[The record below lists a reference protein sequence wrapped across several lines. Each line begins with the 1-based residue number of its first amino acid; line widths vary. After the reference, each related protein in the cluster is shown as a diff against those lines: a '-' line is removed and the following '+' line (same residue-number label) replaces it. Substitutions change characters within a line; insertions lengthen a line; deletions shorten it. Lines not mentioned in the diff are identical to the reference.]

1 MARLLI
7 VEDDRITA
15 LALQRAVTR
24 MGHRVVARVFS
35 AAEAMAAV
43 QAYRSE
49 VVLLDIG
56 LTRPQDSLLVGV
68 DIQTFW
74 STPVIFLSGSD
85 PTALGLPEFPEALW
99 CYVAK
104 PIDWEQLRDI
114 LARLFPAH
122 PPRPGTPGSGGEDT
136 PYPPCARHASGQPRR
151 FASTSDNCVSP
162 WEPSRGPTISRH
174 RSVSRHA
181 PPVSVL
187 TWVTA
192 SARHAHERESTA
204 EVHGLFSK

>member
-1 MARLLI
+1 

-35 AAEAMAAV
+35 AAEAMAAL
-43 QAYRSE
+43 QAYRPE

-56 LTRPQDSLLVGV
+56 LTRPQDGLLVGV

-74 STPVIFLSGSD
+74 STPVIYLSGSD
-85 PTALGLPEFPEALW
+85 PTVLGLPEFPEALW

-122 PPRPGTPGSGGEDT
+122 PPRPGTPGSGGEDM
-136 PYPPCARHASGQPRR
+136 PHPPLRATRLWTTAALCEHLRQLRQPVGALERPN
-151 FASTSDNCVSP
+151 DQLSP
-162 WEPSRGPTISRH
+162 
-174 RSVSRHA
+174 
-181 PPVSVL
+181 
-187 TWVTA
+187 
-192 SARHAHERESTA
+192 
-204 EVHGLFSK
+204 

>member
-43 QAYRSE
+43 QAYRPE

-74 STPVIFLSGSD
+74 STPVIYLSGSD

-136 PYPPCARHASGQPRR
+136 PHLPLRATRLWTTAALCEHLRQLRQPVGALERPN
-151 FASTSDNCVSP
+151 DQLSP
-162 WEPSRGPTISRH
+162 
-174 RSVSRHA
+174 
-181 PPVSVL
+181 
-187 TWVTA
+187 
-192 SARHAHERESTA
+192 
-204 EVHGLFSK
+204 

>member
-43 QAYRSE
+43 QAYRPE

-74 STPVIFLSGSD
+74 STPVIYLSGSD

-136 PYPPCARHASGQPRR
+136 PHPPPARDTPL
-151 FASTSDNCVSP
+151 DN
-162 WEPSRGPTISRH
+162 RGALR
-174 RSVSRHA
+174 A
-181 PPVSVL
+181 PQ
-187 TWVTA
+187 TTA
-192 SARHAHERESTA
+192 SARGSPREAQRSAVTVAH
-204 EVHGLFSK
+204 HGMHHPYRC

>member
-15 LALQRAVTR
+15 FALQRAVTR
-24 MGHRVVARVFS
+24 MGHTVVARVAS

-43 QAYRSE
+43 QAERPD

-56 LTRPQDSLLVGV
+56 LAGPRDGLLVGL

-74 STPVIFLSGSD
+74 STPVIYLSGSD
-85 PTALGLPEFPEALW
+85 PTDLGLPDFPEALW

-104 PIDWEQLRDI
+104 PIDWDQLCDI

-122 PPRPGTPGSGGEDT
+122 PIP
-136 PYPPCARHASGQPRR
+136 HLRR
-151 FASTSDNCVSP
+151 FWPTPELREHLRQLRQPVGRHQRYSGPRSP
-162 WEPSRGPTISRH
+162 
-174 RSVSRHA
+174 
-181 PPVSVL
+181 
-187 TWVTA
+187 
-192 SARHAHERESTA
+192 
-204 EVHGLFSK
+204 

>member
-43 QAYRSE
+43 QAYRPE

-74 STPVIFLSGSD
+74 STPVIYLSGSD

-136 PYPPCARHASGQPRR
+136 PHPPLRATRLWTTAALCEHLRQLRQPVGALERP
-151 FASTSDNCVSP
+151 TDQPSP
-162 WEPSRGPTISRH
+162 
-174 RSVSRHA
+174 
-181 PPVSVL
+181 
-187 TWVTA
+187 
-192 SARHAHERESTA
+192 
-204 EVHGLFSK
+204 

>member
-7 VEDDRITA
+7 VGDDRITA

-43 QAYRSE
+43 QAYRPE

-56 LTRPQDSLLVGV
+56 LTRPQDGLLVGV

-74 STPVIFLSGSD
+74 STPVIYLSGSD

-122 PPRPGTPGSGGEDT
+122 PPRLGTPGSGGEDT
-136 PYPPCARHASGQPRR
+136 PHPLLRATRLWTTEALCEHLRQLRQPVGTLERPN
-151 FASTSDNCVSP
+151 DQLSP
-162 WEPSRGPTISRH
+162 
-174 RSVSRHA
+174 
-181 PPVSVL
+181 
-187 TWVTA
+187 
-192 SARHAHERESTA
+192 
-204 EVHGLFSK
+204 

>member
-43 QAYRSE
+43 QAYRPE

-56 LTRPQDSLLVGV
+56 LTRPQDSLLVSV

-74 STPVIFLSGSD
+74 STPVIYLSGSD

-136 PYPPCARHASGQPRR
+136 PHLPLRATRLWTTAALCEHLRQLRQPVGALERPN
-151 FASTSDNCVSP
+151 DQLSP
-162 WEPSRGPTISRH
+162 
-174 RSVSRHA
+174 
-181 PPVSVL
+181 
-187 TWVTA
+187 
-192 SARHAHERESTA
+192 
-204 EVHGLFSK
+204 